1 MERRQARRAR
11 TRDTRRVGL
20 FWAPQW
26 WTQAVLAKFFLASY
40 DEYFPLV
47 RRAETS
53 WIARRVEHLEHVAVF
68 LSVAPKLYPRNIHN
82 KIATWW

>member
-1 MERRQARRAR
+1 MEE
-11 TRDTRRVGL
+11 
-20 FWAPQW
+20 
-26 WTQAVLAKFFLASY
+26 AVSFEEVLASY
-40 DEYFPLV
+40 DKYFTFV

-68 LSVAPKLYPRNIHN
+68 LSVATKLYP